1 MRIQPINNTNY
12 RNYAKINNKTID
24 NISTPSVNNVS
35 FGSLSSLL
43 LYAVAKEGISTL
55 SKRKYY

>member
-43 LYAVAKEGISTL
+43 LYAVAKEGI
-55 SKRKYY
+55 